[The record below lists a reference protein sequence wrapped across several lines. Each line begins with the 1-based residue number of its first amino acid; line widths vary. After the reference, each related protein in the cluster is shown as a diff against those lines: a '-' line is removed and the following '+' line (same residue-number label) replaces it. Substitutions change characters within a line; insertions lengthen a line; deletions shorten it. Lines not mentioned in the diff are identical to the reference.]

1 MTSGG
6 NDRSRNKI
14 CHLAGTWSRWVR
26 RNWGTHPPILNI
38 ITHNEGY
45 RSGLARCMR
54 RMMVG
59 SLLLLF
65 CVILK
70 LLWPFVFGDDIVV
83 VVVGLQVSIPFC
95 AAPPSE
101 SRDTG

>member
-1 MTSGG
+1 
-6 NDRSRNKI
+6 
-14 CHLAGTWSRWVR
+14 
-26 RNWGTHPPILNI
+26 
-38 ITHNEGY
+38 
-45 RSGLARCMR
+45 
-54 RMMVG
+54 MMVG

-95 AAPPSE
+95 AAPPAE